1 VKSPA
6 GWKKACDPIRSL
18 CAFTLDFIGRLY
30 PKAKEVKVTD
40 YSDLSLLEEIHKSG
54 FGEKLLFTDV
64 DRGASLFGRGQ

>member
-1 VKSPA
+1 VEKSLRP
-6 GWKKACDPIRSL
+6 DPESVR
-18 CAFTLDFIGRLY
+18 FTLDFIGRLY